1 MFAACVALCV
11 FSLGPEWVIR
21 LCANFRH
28 SVHNPQGLGIGNSL
42 IDDALLTRHAKLIA
56 GRNYQAILVAARAL
70 LLPFARRDAS
80 RRPSRALARA

>member
-1 MFAACVALCV
+1 MCV
-11 FSLGPEWVIR
+11 FSLGPEWVTR

-42 IDDALLTRHAKLIA
+42 IDDALLKCHAKLIA
-56 GRNYQAILVAARAL
+56 GDKFDAIMVSTGAL

-80 RRPSRALARA
+80 RRPSRALDSPTPFSA